1 MSRRAN
7 HFDELPLE
15 LQAHILDMVDT
26 MLRREEEEEEQRAR
40 AHAAAEIELALSA
53 VSAILLGQY
62 NMYDIIGNL

>member
-26 MLRREEEEEEQRAR
+26 MRRREEEEQRAR
-40 AHAAAEIELALSA
+40 AHAAAEIEIALSA

>member
-26 MLRREEEEEEQRAR
+26 MRHREEEEEQRAR

>member
-1 MSRRAN
+1 M
-7 HFDELPLE
+7 
-15 LQAHILDMVDT
+15 DMVNT
-26 MLRREEEEEEQRAR
+26 MLRREEEEEQRAR

>member
-26 MLRREEEEEEQRAR
+26 MRRREEEEQRAR
-40 AHAAAEIELALSA
+40 AHAAAEIEIALSA
-53 VSAILLGQY
+53 VYAILLGQY